1 MIDRGSKSTWNLIRS
16 LKLGNVWFFAKLIY
30 VNKDKKIL
38 PNLRFSISC
47 DVKFTNDQ
55 DLEKFSSLTHFGFQE
70 RRASRQRRREGPGP
84 AVPAGGRPP
93 GPELDQAPV
102 AGRGQRLQ
110 QEQRHVQVCKT
121 AASLFLFTS
130 HPFVSL
136 GRKI

>member
-1 MIDRGSKSTWNLIRS
+1 MVDRGSTSTWNLIRS
-16 LKLGNVWFFAKLIY
+16 LKLGNVWFFAKLIH
-30 VNKDKKIL
+30 VNKDKKIWCTKIPKIL

-102 AGRGQRLQ
+102 AG
-110 QEQRHVQVCKT
+110 
-121 AASLFLFTS
+121 
-130 HPFVSL
+130 
-136 GRKI
+136 